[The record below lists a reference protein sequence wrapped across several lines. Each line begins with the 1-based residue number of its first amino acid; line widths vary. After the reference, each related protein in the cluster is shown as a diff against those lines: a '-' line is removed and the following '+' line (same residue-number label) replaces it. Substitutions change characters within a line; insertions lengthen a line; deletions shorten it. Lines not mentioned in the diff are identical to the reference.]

1 MIADLQDMAADPFAD
16 ETFDVC
22 ICGAGV
28 AGITLA
34 LHLSRTLRVA
44 LLEGGGLDYSEDSQS
59 LYEG

>member
-1 MIADLQDMAADPFAD
+1 MIVDLQDAPSNPFSD
-16 ETFDVC
+16 QVFDVC